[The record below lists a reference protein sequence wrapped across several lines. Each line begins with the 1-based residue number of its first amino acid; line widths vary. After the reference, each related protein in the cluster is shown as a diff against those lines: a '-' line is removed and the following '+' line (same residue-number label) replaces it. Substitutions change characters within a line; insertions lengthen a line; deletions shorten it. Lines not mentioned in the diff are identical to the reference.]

1 MDAKAFPKGSHGKN
15 PEKKFFQPEP
25 SGSEYIRMKATEEN
39 EHQTIPSSFDL
50 QDRILEKGRELF
62 RLSDAYE
69 DGLFSAYRL
78 FSKSLLFLENR
89 PLLKLQAFR
98 FADLFPSLGS
108 LSSIARYIR
117 IYFVETTTELPKWI
131 ILLLSIFLSNRL
143 SSVFVA
149 LGAKIGI
156 QLTAKFFILGRTY
169 GSDRKK
175 IIDRYRKGISSTI
188 DILGEA
194 VLSEKEAERYI
205 SEYLL
210 LLEEVSKD
218 KELSEIRKKQFPG
231 EPTGNVSVK
240 CSSLYSQLDPLAHES
255 SVTHLMEKLRPIL
268 HSAVTKN
275 VFINLDMEQYET
287 KDIIMDT
294 AFRIFAEPEFQE
306 YPHFGIVV
314 QAYLKSSQKDLQKVI
329 EYSKKRK
336 YPLTVRLVKGAYWEY
351 EMTQSAQ
358 KGWEPPVFLIKSDT
372 DKNYEE
378 CSLLLLKS
386 YPHIRP
392 AFGSHNIRSLSSAFV
407 RAAEYSVPEN
417 FFEVQML
424 YGMGDSYKKAIRS
437 LGISVREYSPIGEV
451 IPGMAYLVRRLL
463 ENSTNEGFLKNI
475 NANRKDRERL
485 LYLESPRS
493 K

>member
-1 MDAKAFPKGSHGKN
+1 
-15 PEKKFFQPEP
+15 
-25 SGSEYIRMKATEEN
+25 MKATEEN
-39 EHQTIPSSFDL
+39 NLSNLSSSQNDL
-50 QDRILEKGRELF
+50 QTEIIEKGKELF
-62 RLSDAYE
+62 RLSDSFE
-69 DGLFSAYRL
+69 GSFFSSYKF

-98 FADLFPSLGS
+98 FADLFPSLIS
-108 LSSIARYIR
+108 LSAISRYIK
-117 IYFVETTTELPKWI
+117 IYFVETPTEIPKWI
-131 ILLLSIFLSNRL
+131 VFFLTIFLSNPITSPL
-143 SSVFVA
+143 LA

-156 QLTAKFFILGRTY
+156 KLTAKFFILGRTY

-175 IIDRYRKGISSTI
+175 IINRYKNGISATI

-194 VLSEKEAERYI
+194 VLSEKEAEKYI
-205 SEYLL
+205 KEYLQ
-210 LLEEVSKD
+210 LLEEVAQD
-218 KELSEIRKKQFPG
+218 KELYSIRSKDFPN

-255 SVTHLMEKLRPIL
+255 SVSHLKEKLRPIL
-268 HSAVTKN
+268 RSAVSKKI
-275 VFINLDMEQYET
+275 FINLDMEQYDT
-287 KDIIMDT
+287 KEIILDT
-294 AFRIFAEPEFQE
+294 ALQIYSEQEFE
-306 YPHFGIVV
+306 NYPHFGIVI
-314 QAYLKSSQKDLQKVI
+314 QAYLRSSQKDLVKVI

-358 KGWEPPVFLIKSDT
+358 KGWDPPVFLKKSDT

-378 CSLLLLKS
+378 CSKLLLSS
-386 YPHIRP
+386 YPYIRP

-407 RAAEYSVPEN
+407 LASKYSVPN
-417 FFEVQML
+417 QFFEVQML

-475 NANRKDRERL
+475 NANQKDREQL
-485 LYLESPRS
+485 LYLENSRS
-493 K
+493 I

>member
-1 MDAKAFPKGSHGKN
+1 MAKPLGSKQN
-15 PEKKFFQPEP
+15 
-25 SGSEYIRMKATEEN
+25 RMKTAEEN
-39 EHQTIPSSFDL
+39 GSKIITSSSDL
-50 QDRILEKGRELF
+50 QDKILEKGKELF
-62 RLSDAYE
+62 RLSDSFE
-69 DGLFSAYRL
+69 EGLFSAYRL

-98 FADLFPSLGS
+98 FADLFPSLNS
-108 LSSIARYIR
+108 LSSISRYIR
-117 IYFVETTTELPKWI
+117 IYFVETPTELPKWI
-131 ILLLSIFLSNRL
+131 VLLLSLFLSNRL
-143 SSVFVA
+143 SSVFVT

-156 QLTAKFFILGRTY
+156 KLTAKFFILGRTY

-175 IIDRYRKGISSTI
+175 IIDRYKKGICSTI

-210 LLEEVSKD
+210 LLGEVSKD
-218 KELSEIRKKQFPG
+218 KELTEIRSSKFPG

-268 HSAVTKN
+268 SSAVSKN
-275 VFINLDMEQYET
+275 IFINLDMEQYET

-294 AFRIFAEPEFQE
+294 AFRIFSEPEFRD

-314 QAYLKSSQKDLQKVI
+314 QAYLKASQKDLQKII

-351 EMTQSAQ
+351 EMTQSDQ
-358 KGWEPPVFLIKSDT
+358 KGWEPPVFLVKSDT
-372 DKNYEE
+372 DRNYEE
-378 CSLLLLKS
+378 CSVLLLKS
-386 YPHIRP
+386 YPYIRP

-407 RAAEYSVPEN
+407 RAVEYSVPEK

-424 YGMGDSYKKAIRS
+424 YGMGNSYKQAIRS

-475 NANRKDRERL
+475 NSNSKDRERL
-485 LYLESPRS
+485 LYLENT

>member
-1 MDAKAFPKGSHGKN
+1 MKVRKEDGS
-15 PEKKFFQPEP
+15 KKLT
-25 SGSEYIRMKATEEN
+25 A
-39 EHQTIPSSFDL
+39 SSDL
-50 QDRILEKGRELF
+50 QDTILEKGKELF
-62 RLSDAYE
+62 RLSDSFE
-69 DGLFSAYRL
+69 DGFFSAYRL

-108 LSSIARYIR
+108 LSSISRYIK
-117 IYFVETTTELPKWI
+117 IYFVETRTELPKWI
-131 ILLLSIFLSNRL
+131 LFLLSLFLSNRL
-143 SSVFVA
+143 SSIFIA
-149 LGAKIGI
+149 SCAKIGI
-156 QLTAKFFILGRTY
+156 RLTAKFFILGRTY

-175 IIDRYRKGISSTI
+175 IIDRYKNGICSTI

-218 KELSEIRKKQFPG
+218 KELSEIRSSQFPG

-255 SVTHLMEKLRPIL
+255 SVSQLTDKLRPIL
-268 HSAVTKN
+268 RSAVSKN
-275 VFINLDMEQYET
+275 IFINLDMEQYET

-294 AFRIFAEPEFQE
+294 AFRIFAEPEFQN

-314 QAYLKSSQKDLQKVI
+314 QAYLKASQKDLQKVI

-372 DKNYEE
+372 DRNYED
-378 CSLLLLKS
+378 CSALLLKS

-407 RAAEYSVPEN
+407 RAEQYSVPKE

-424 YGMGDSYKKAIRS
+424 YGMGNSYKQAIRS

-475 NANRKDRERL
+475 NANSKDREKL
-485 LYLESPRS
+485 LYLENT

>member
-1 MDAKAFPKGSHGKN
+1 MQKLFRKVRMAKP
-15 PEKKFFQPEP
+15 P
-25 SGSEYIRMKATEEN
+25 GSEQNRMKATEEN
-39 EHQTIPSSFDL
+39 EPKIITSSSDL
-50 QDRILEKGRELF
+50 QERILEKGKELF
-62 RLSDAYE
+62 RLSDSFE
-69 DGLFSAYRL
+69 DGLFSTYRL

-98 FADLFPSLGS
+98 FADLFPSLSS
-108 LSSIARYIR
+108 LSSISRYIK
-117 IYFVETTTELPKWI
+117 IYFVETPTELPKWI
-131 ILLLSIFLSNRL
+131 LLLLSLFLSNRL

-156 QLTAKFFILGRTY
+156 RLTAKFFILGRTY

-175 IIDRYRKGISSTI
+175 ILDRYKNGICSTI

-218 KELSEIRKKQFPG
+218 KELSEIRGSQFPG

-255 SVTHLMEKLRPIL
+255 SVTHLIEKLRPIL
-268 HSAVTKN
+268 SSAVSKN
-275 VFINLDMEQYET
+275 IFINLDMEQYET

-294 AFRIFAEPEFQE
+294 AFRIFAEPEFQD

-314 QAYLKSSQKDLQKVI
+314 QAYLKVSQKDLQRVI

-358 KGWEPPVFLIKSDT
+358 KGWDPPVFLIKSET
-372 DKNYEE
+372 DRNYEK
-378 CSLLLLKS
+378 CSELLLKS

-407 RAAEYSVPEN
+407 KAAEHSVPEN

-424 YGMGDSYKKAIRS
+424 YGMGNSYKQAIRS

-475 NANRKDRERL
+475 NANSKDRERL
-485 LYLESPRS
+485 LYLENTKS